1 MLSRLV
7 ITKEVKNLYTKKQKA
22 LMKKIEEDTNKW
34 KDMMCSRIERINSS
48 YMAILAKV
56 TYRFNAI
63 PNKISM
69 AFFREIEWSILK
81 FIRNYK
87 KQEDKADVCHNAS
100 WFQTE
105 LQSYSN

>member
-1 MLSRLV
+1 MATGKTIDLTRQTFVDKIMSLLFNMLSRLV

-48 YMAILAKV
+48 YTAILAKV

-69 AFFREIEWSILK
+69 AFFREIE
-81 FIRNYK
+81 
-87 KQEDKADVCHNAS
+87 
-100 WFQTE
+100 
-105 LQSYSN
+105 

>member
-1 MLSRLV
+1 MATGKTIDLTRQTFVDKIMSLLFNMLSRLV

-48 YMAILAKV
+48 CTATLAKV

-69 AFFREIEWSILK
+69 AFFREIE
-81 FIRNYK
+81 
-87 KQEDKADVCHNAS
+87 
-100 WFQTE
+100 
-105 LQSYSN
+105 